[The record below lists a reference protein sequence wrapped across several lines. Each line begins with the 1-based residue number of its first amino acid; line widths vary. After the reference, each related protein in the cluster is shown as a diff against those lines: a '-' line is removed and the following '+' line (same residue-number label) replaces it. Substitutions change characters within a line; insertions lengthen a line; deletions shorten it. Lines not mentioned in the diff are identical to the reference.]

1 MPRSGAITLSDVPK
15 STLAFVCDK
24 CGREGLY
31 SVARL
36 FAKHADI
43 GLPDL
48 TAAISKDRPRRT
60 SADFYDRCAARIVT
74 GT

>member
-1 MPRSGAITLSDVPK
+1 MPRSGAITLSGVPK

-24 CGREGLY
+24 CGREGRY

-36 FAKHADI
+36 FAKHGDI

-48 TAAISKDRPRRT
+48 TATISADCPRRT
-60 SADFYDRCAARIVT
+60 SADFYDRCGAKILN
-74 GT
+74 GS